1 MVIPR
6 SFSSGALSIE
16 SKERSSE
23 RPFFASTVVIAA
35 VRVVLPWSTCP
46 MVPTFTCGLDLSNFS
61 FAMFEIYLGIN
72 CLTIVCCSVFSTVR
86 RSAACILRPVLSG
99 VGGDGFEPP
108 KSKTADLQS
117 APFGH
122 SGIRPYGGASL
133 RRVLRLFPVS
143 VPSESSETP
152 VFREIPVSL
161 QGFEDDKITHYLQI
175 RKHYLP
181 KSAVS
186 GENYPLPPA
195 EKVCK
200 RAKSAS
206 KVQSI
211 F

>member
-1 MVIPR
+1 MTSSLPR
-6 SFSSGALSIE
+6 KCSTTELQQQCCIICANLPRGWSGRRDSNPRPLAWKANALPTE
-16 SKERSSE
+16 L
-23 RPFFASTVVIAA
+23 
-35 VRVVLPWSTCP
+35 LPQK
-46 MVPTFTCGLDLSNFS
+46 LS
-61 FAMFEIYLGIN
+61 
-72 CLTIVCCSVFSTVR
+72 
-86 RSAACILRPVLSG
+86 

-133 RRVLRLFPVS
+133 RRVLRLSPVS
-143 VPSESSETP
+143 VPSESPETP